1 MAWQARD
8 TFQRELYQK
17 QRDAGSCRGTLL
29 KRSPRRLASNLL
41 HPRLRGAYAASMEQ
55 AAMLR
60 AGSDV
65 DSAQ

>member
-1 MAWQARD
+1 
-8 TFQRELYQK
+8 
-17 QRDAGSCRGTLL
+17 
-29 KRSPRRLASNLL
+29 L